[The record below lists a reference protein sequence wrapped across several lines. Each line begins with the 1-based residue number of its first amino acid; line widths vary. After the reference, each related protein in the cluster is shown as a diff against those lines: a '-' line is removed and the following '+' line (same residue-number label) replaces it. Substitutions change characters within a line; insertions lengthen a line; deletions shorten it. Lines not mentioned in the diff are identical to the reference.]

1 MIFIVSIQGY
11 SGADMKQLCAEAALG
26 PIRDIVDSSSLDIAT
41 IQKDDVCYF
50 FKINLSFSFFV
61 ICRKIHIVF
70 SRYDQF
76 LFVILM
82 KHW

>member
-50 FKINLSFSFFV
+50 LKLISLSVSL
-61 ICRKIHIVF
+61 
-70 SRYDQF
+70 
-76 LFVILM
+76 LFVGKFTLFFQGTTNFFS
-82 KHW
+82 